1 MLARIRTEPA
11 LVSGLIAA
19 VLALG
24 ISFGL
29 PVSAEQVGFIM
40 AVVSALLAV
49 VVRSQVTPV
58 VPTGETSK
66 ENTSWL

>member
-19 VLALG
+19 ALALG

-29 PVSAEQVGFIM
+29 PVSAEQLGFIM
-40 AVVSALLAV
+40 AAVTAVLAV
-49 VVRSQVTPV
+49 LVRSQVTPV
-58 VPTGETSK
+58 ADPPTPPPAG
-66 ENTSWL
+66 

>member
-1 MLARIRTEPA
+1 MNAIKAEPA

-19 VLALG
+19 LLALG

-29 PVSAEQVGFIM
+29 PVTAEQTGFFM
-40 AVVSALLAV
+40 AVVSAILAV

-58 VPTGETSK
+58 APDVAG
-66 ENTSWL
+66 